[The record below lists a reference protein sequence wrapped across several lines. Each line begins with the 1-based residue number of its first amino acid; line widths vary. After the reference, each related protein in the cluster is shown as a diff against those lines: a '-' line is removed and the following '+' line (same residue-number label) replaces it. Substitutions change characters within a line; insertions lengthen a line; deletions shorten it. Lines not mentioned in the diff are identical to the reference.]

1 MDELEAILASA
12 PQEVAAAKSI
22 QELDDLE
29 SRLTGR
35 KSALANIRRGLSKL
49 DDSERPLVGARFNS
63 AAQEVGTLL
72 NRRRLV
78 LERAAEDQ
86 LLVDDAVDI
95 TLPGVGFRIGTHHL
109 ITQTI
114 AEVVDIF
121 VALGYQV
128 ADGPEIETSWH
139 NFDAL
144 NTPWWHPSRLES
156 DTMYVDYGDGDE
168 DLPLR
173 THTSPVQARVMTDQ
187 DPPVYVVVPGR
198 CYRTDTFDATHSP
211 VFHQMEGLA
220 VAERITFGDL
230 KGTLLHFARE
240 YFGKERKIELI
251 PHFFP
256 FTEPSAEMFVSCF
269 SCDGSGCRVCGHR
282 GWIELLGCGMVDP
295 NVFEAVGYD
304 PAAVTGFAFGG
315 GIERIAMVRHGITDI
330 RHFFDND
337 LRVNRQFV

>member
-1 MDELEAILASA
+1 MDELDAILAAA
-12 PQEVAAAKSI
+12 PQEVAATQSMA
-22 QELDDLE
+22 ELEELE

-35 KSALANIRRGLSKL
+35 KSALAGLRRGLGKL
-49 DDSERPLVGARFNS
+49 DESERPTVGARLN
-63 AAQEVGTLL
+63 AAAEELRALL
-72 NRRRLV
+72 GGRRLL
-78 LERAAEDQ
+78 LEREAEDQ
-86 LLVDDAVDI
+86 LLADDAVDI
-95 TLPGVGFRIGTHHL
+95 TLPGVGFRTGTHHL

-114 AEVVDIF
+114 DELVDIF

-128 ADGPEIETSWH
+128 AGGPEIETTWH

-156 DTMYVDYGDGDE
+156 DTMYVDYGDTDE
-168 DLPLR
+168 ELPLR
-173 THTSPVQARVMTDQ
+173 THTSPVQARVMMEQ

-198 CYRTDTFDATHSP
+198 TYRTDTFDASHSP
-211 VFHQMEGLA
+211 VFHQYEGLA
-220 VAERITFGDL
+220 VADGITFGDL

-240 YFGKERKIELI
+240 YFGKERTIRLN
-251 PHFFP
+251 PNFFP
-256 FTEPSAEMFVSCF
+256 FTEPSAEMHVSCF
-269 SCDGSGCRVCGHR
+269 SCDGSGCRVCGNS

>member
-1 MDELEAILASA
+1 MDELEAILAAA
-12 PQEVAAAKSI
+12 PQDVDAARSLA
-22 QELDDLE
+22 ELDELE
-29 SRLTGR
+29 GRLTGR
-35 KSALANIRRGLSKL
+35 KSVLAELRRSLGKL
-49 DDSERPLVGARFNS
+49 DERERPAVGARLNT
-63 AAQEVGTLL
+63 AAQELTTLV
-72 NRRRLV
+72 NSRRV
-78 LERAAEDQ
+78 ILEREAEDQ
-86 LLVDDAVDI
+86 LLADDAVDV
-95 TLPGVGFRIGTHHL
+95 TLPGVGFRSGTHHL

-114 AEVVDIF
+114 DELVDIF
-121 VALGYQV
+121 VAMGYQV
-128 ADGPEIETSWH
+128 AGGPEIETSWH

-156 DTMYVDYGDGDE
+156 DTMYVDYGDGDD

-173 THTSPVQARVMTDQ
+173 THTSPVQARVMVDQ

-198 CYRTDTFDATHSP
+198 CYRTDTFDASHSP
-211 VFHQMEGLA
+211 VFHQLEGLA
-220 VAERITFGDL
+220 VAEGITFGDL

-240 YFGKERKIELI
+240 YFGKDRVIELL

-256 FTEPSAEMFVSCF
+256 FTEPSAEMHVSCF
-269 SCDGSGCRVCGHR
+269 SCDGSGCRVCGQS

-337 LRVNRQFV
+337 LRVNRQYV

>member
-22 QELDDLE
+22 KELDDLE

-35 KSALANIRRGLSKL
+35 KSALANLRRGLSKL
-49 DDSERPLVGARFNS
+49 DDSERPLVGARLNS

-72 NRRRLV
+72 NRRRLI
-78 LERAAEDQ
+78 LERAEEDQ
-86 LLVDDAVDI
+86 LLADDAVDI
-95 TLPGVGFRIGTHHL
+95 TLPGVGFRTGTHHL

-240 YFGKERKIELI
+240 YFGKGRKIELI